1 LFTETKSLIP
11 RTTFRDSD
19 ATENLK
25 KELEPEIKES
35 TQQLALD
42 ELNDY
47 LNGNGAWKPVH
58 NFDAPKDED
67 DTTYIPN
74 KPLNNYK
81 LGELVAN
88 IIDMSYPQQHVQEVP
103 SDIPNHLPLRLL
115 SLGQDFSGKETL
127 CTFLKEKYDI
137 QVLQMKDILDEAIE
151 LVNQEEAQTEQ
162 AEQDGEMV
170 QAEKP
175 VDSLRG
181 VGVAIRECL
190 AKGEEV
196 PDELY
201 IKAVVLKIKEFYP
214 ALTHEE
220 LLQEIQ
226 EMQTVEEHEQI
237 EQNGE
242 SNESFEE
249 APESAERTGR
259 SAAKQKKHR
268 STKGWIL
275 TGYPNNYEQVKGLE
289 KALSGFI
296 TADEKGSSE
305 AETRKERAEIVVKA
319 PAKEIVT
326 RKLIRGGIDAAI
338 ILDVPKEECI
348 RRAVGRRVDPETG
361 VVYHLEDNLPPTNE
375 SPLIE
380 RLISINNPENSEAS
394 LIDKLTK
401 YDKNK
406 DNIEKWL
413 SMFGIEELKTSCL
426 QKFNGFGI
434 REDVHAQVEAHLDMI
449 VDHKMKEYNQILNEA
464 QQSEQRKLQ
473 EEEDRLKKEQE
484 DARVRVLLNTKF
496 LIFYIRWQLL
506 INRSSWKVLKE

>member
-1 LFTETKSLIP
+1 
-11 RTTFRDSD
+11 
-19 ATENLK
+19 
-25 KELEPEIKES
+25 
-35 TQQLALD
+35 
-42 ELNDY
+42 
-47 LNGNGAWKPVH
+47 
-58 NFDAPKDED
+58 
-67 DTTYIPN
+67 
-74 KPLNNYK
+74 
-81 LGELVAN
+81 
-88 IIDMSYPQQHVQEVP
+88 
-103 SDIPNHLPLRLL
+103 
-115 SLGQDFSGKETL
+115 
-127 CTFLKEKYDI
+127 
-137 QVLQMKDILDEAIE
+137 
-151 LVNQEEAQTEQ
+151 
-162 AEQDGEMV
+162 MV
-170 QAEKP
+170 QADAEKP

-181 VGVAIRECL
+181 VGIAIKECL

-201 IKAVVLKIKEFYP
+201 VKAVVLKIKEFYP

-226 EMQTVEEHEQI
+226 EMQGAEETQEAEQI
-237 EQNGE
+237 EQNGG
-242 SNESFEE
+242 SNVSFEE
-249 APESAERTGR
+249 APSSAERTGR
-259 SAAKQKKHR
+259 SATKKKSR

-305 AETRKERAEIVVKA
+305 AETRKERAEIVVRA

-338 ILDVPKEECI
+338 ILDVPKDECV

-361 VVYHLEDNLPPTNE
+361 VVYHLEDNLPPTNQ

-413 SMFGIEELKTSCL
+413 SMFGIEELKASCL
-426 QKFNGFGI
+426 QKFNGFGN
-434 REDVHAQVEAHLDMI
+434 REDVHAQVEGHLEMI
-449 VDHKMKEYNQILNEA
+449 IDHKMKEYNQILNEA
-464 QQSEQRKLQ
+464 QQSEERKRQ
-473 EEEDRLKKEQE
+473 EEEELLKQQQE
-484 DARVRVLLNTKF
+484 DARVRIVEKRILL
-496 LIFYIRWQLL
+496 
-506 INRSSWKVLKE
+506 